1 VTAFEDRLAA
11 VDARLTR
18 FREEAKVP
26 AVAWGVIRDRELVH
40 TGGAGT
46 IRDGE
51 DARPDADSVN
61 RIASMTKSF
70 TAAAIEALVAA
81 PGADGRAELAITV
94 EPETG
99 VVTACT
105 MQAPERVA
113 PIEGWQDG

>member
-18 FREEAKVP
+18 FRTVTFDAL
-26 AVAWGVIRDRELVH
+26 R
-40 TGGAGT
+40 AG
-46 IRDGE
+46 
-51 DARPDADSVN
+51 
-61 RIASMTKSF
+61 
-70 TAAAIEALVAA
+70 
-81 PGADGRAELAITV
+81 GRAELAITV